1 MKRVPVGIGPVIQ
14 LPDAEGA
21 GGSAPRAHRGA
32 APVVVLCLLAGRMLV
47 HPPAALAL
55 PWSVEAV
62 DRLKTLGVLPLWAGT
77 RRPVSGADL
86 RAALREVD
94 SSAVALLA
102 PADRLLLDRLR
113 GEAGLVEGP
122 PGVGPAGG
130 NVARLYALQRDY
142 FSLVSTPYRATQW
155 MVGWA
160 VDSPTAGVWAG
171 PEFTFL
177 LGRERMGWGPGG
189 AGGLLF
195 ADAAPPFDRLQYSAA
210 WPRVRYTKVVGW
222 LDGGRSLVAGRVDW
236 MVRPHLRLGFS
247 EAIIMDGAPYWVYVV
262 QPVPFLI
269 NQILGHVVRSQQQG
283 IDDNYLGTVDL
294 EWLLRPGLRL
304 YGEVLIDDLTLP
316 PNPFPWRWGA
326 TVGVQTAR
334 PGGGGYLIQ
343 YTVVPNWT
351 YSASRPTL
359 HYLLRGFPL
368 AHPLGADFDA
378 LHLRWTPSS
387 QASPALWA
395 TYIRKGEGEVGRYWT
410 DLAEATAYTF
420 LRGVVEY
427 SLVVGVDWRVGGG
440 PNGLV
445 ATVRPWVVRREN
457 AGHTPG
463 RVETDWG
470 VELSAEWA
478 GD

>member
-1 MKRVPVGIGPVIQ
+1 M
-14 LPDAEGA
+14 
-21 GGSAPRAHRGA
+21 
-32 APVVVLCLLAGRMLV
+32 VVLCLLAAGMLV
-47 HPPAALAL
+47 RPPAALAL
-55 PWSVEAV
+55 PWSVEVV
-62 DRLKTLGVLPLWAGT
+62 DRLKTLGILPLWTGT
-77 RRPVSGADL
+77 RRPVAAVEL

-102 PADRLLLDRLR
+102 PADRQMLDRLR
-113 GEAGLVEGP
+113 WEAGPEEWPVA
-122 PGVGPAGG
+122 GVGVAGG

-142 FSLVSTPYRATQW
+142 FALVSTPYRATQG

-160 VDSPTAGVWAG
+160 VDSPTAGMWIG
-171 PEFTFL
+171 PESPFL

-210 WPRVRYTKVVGW
+210 WPTVRYTKVVGW
-222 LDGGRSLVAGRVDW
+222 LDGGRSLVAGRADW

-247 EAIIMDGAPYWVYVV
+247 EAVVMDGAPYWVYVV

-269 NQILGHVVRSQQQG
+269 NQILGHVLRAQQQG

-294 EWLLRPGLRL
+294 EWLPHPGLRL

-334 PGGGGYLIQ
+334 REGGGYLIQ

-351 YSASRPTL
+351 YSASRPAL

-378 LHLRWTPSS
+378 LHLRWTLSS
-387 QASPALWA
+387 TASPTLWA
-395 TYIRKGEGEVGRYWT
+395 TYIRKGEGEVGRFWT
-410 DLAEATAYTF
+410 DLTEATTYAF

-440 PNGLV
+440 PGGLV
-445 ATVRPWVVRREN
+445 ATIRPWVVRREN
-457 AGHTPG
+457 AGHVPG
-463 RVETDWG
+463 RTETDWG
-470 VELSAEWA
+470 VEVAAQWT